1 MPLLTKGIK
10 PYTPPVKPEPSPDDP
25 RRIELLT
32 YRIISESHDAFFA
45 LSSMRRLHEKQVKLL
60 PKLENE
66 TLQDDPAYA
75 RAAMHSIGLDR
86 QMATLLNVIASSE
99 TDAQRAW
106 EQLQPEDREDAAHW
120 WNADVNQSSLIGQ
133 SFKAWPECE
142 IPADF
147 PVIHLPRILRNL
159 SGWPAF
165 EDWRREG
172 VYRP

>member
-1 MPLLTKGIK
+1 MGLILKGLK
-10 PYTPPVKPEPSPDDP
+10 PYTPQPRPIPLPDDP

-60 PKLENE
+60 PKVLDEAMHH
-66 TLQDDPAYA
+66 DPAYA

-106 EQLQPEDREDAAHW
+106 EQLQPEDRDDAAHW
-120 WNADVNQSSLIGQ
+120 WNADPDQSSLIGHT
-133 SFKAWPECE
+133 FVAWPECE
-142 IPADF
+142 IPDDF

>member
-1 MPLLTKGIK
+1 MPLLMKGIK
-10 PYTPPVKPEPSPDDP
+10 PYTPQPQPIPMPSDLHRTDILV
-25 RRIELLT
+25 R
-32 YRIISESHDAFFA
+32 RIISNSHDAFFS
-45 LSSMRRLHEKQVKLL
+45 LSSIRRLHGRQVKLL

-75 RAAMHSIGLDR
+75 RAAMLSIDLDK
-86 QMATLLNVIASSE
+86 QIATLLNTIARAES
-99 TDAQRAW
+99 DAQRAW
-106 EQLQPEDREDAAHW
+106 AALTPDDREDAAHW
-120 WNADVNQSSLIGQ
+120 WNADPDQSSLIGHT
-133 SFKAWPECE
+133 FVAWPECE
-142 IPADF
+142 IPNDF